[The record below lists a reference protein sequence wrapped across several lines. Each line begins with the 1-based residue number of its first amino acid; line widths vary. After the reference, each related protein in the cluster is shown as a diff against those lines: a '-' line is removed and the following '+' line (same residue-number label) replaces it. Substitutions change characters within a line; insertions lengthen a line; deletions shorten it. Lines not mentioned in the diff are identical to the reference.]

1 MERKIYL
8 PEEYKVEH
16 TGWKHWL
23 KVGVR
28 LMLAALLGLL
38 LTGSV
43 MRIGQ
48 TTDKVQEVQKSLAG
62 EVFRFHV
69 LANSDSQEDQEL
81 KLKVK
86 NSVIA
91 YIKKELP
98 DAKNAKETKV

>member
-1 MERKIYL
+1 
-8 PEEYKVEH
+8 
-16 TGWKHWL
+16 
-23 KVGVR
+23 
-28 LMLAALLGLL
+28 MLAALLGLL

-81 KLKVK
+81 KLQVRD
-86 NSVIA
+86 VILK
-91 YIKKELP
+91 IP
-98 DAKNAKETKV
+98 